1 MNSTDKNNSHVLRQ
15 NLQKNCP
22 KKPLGPSGAIKKEC
36 KPGVDF
42 GNAMPP
48 PTDRLPGSALFLDGA
63 AAQRLARQCTGLF
76 ASPKGDFMLYST
88 MAQPV
93 DKDLV
98 QRLREK
104 GGL

>member
-1 MNSTDKNNSHVLRQ
+1 MNSTDKNNSYLLWQ
-15 NLQKNCP
+15 NLQKNCSQ
-22 KKPLGPSGAIKKEC
+22 KTLGPSGAIKKEC

-48 PTDRLPGSALFLDGA
+48 PTDRLPGSVLFLDGA
-63 AAQRLARQCTGLF
+63 TAQPLAGQCTGLVN
-76 ASPKGDFMLYST
+76 SPKGDFMRHST
-88 MAQPV
+88 MTQPV
-93 DKDLV
+93 DEDLV